1 MRKRVWGVAVTC
13 VVVAC
18 GGGGGGEASGPITPP
33 PAVVASVVVDP
44 GSVSVLVGATVALT
58 ATAKDAAGGTL
69 NGRAIAW
76 SSSDAGTATVSSSGV
91 VTAIAPGGPVTITA
105 TSEGKSGSAL
115 VTVRAAVASVS
126 VSPAAVNVRVGESAT
141 LAAAVLDAT
150 GTALAGRSVTW
161 TSSNPALASV
171 SPTGLITGVAAGGPV
186 AITATSEGRA
196 GIAQVTVLAPVATV
210 SVNPTELTLLKGA
223 AETLGAMTLD
233 ATGGALTARTVT
245 WTSSEPSIATVSPSG
260 LVTAVAA
267 GGPIT
272 ITATSEGKSGT
283 SPVTVLEPVV
293 TVTLAPAQHTL
304 FIGSTAS
311 STVTLLDA
319 TGKSLSGRIVTWTSS
334 DPSIA
339 SVSASGLITALS
351 TGGPVA
357 VTATSEGKSA
367 TVQVSVLAP
376 VFSLELAPTPP
387 TAVAGSTVQLSATL
401 RDAQNRVISGRAIA
415 WTSSNP
421 TLASVSTNGLVT
433 ARSPGGPV
441 TITATSEGKSGSTEL
456 TVLAPVASVTVTG
469 SQRVKVGDSYTYSAT
484 ARTADGTI
492 VVRPL
497 VWSVADPA
505 TGSML
510 AHGELVPLRPG
521 TIILRATIDGTVW
534 EASTV
539 AYDWVAF
546 GSGTTVGIYLSSD
559 TRITNK
565 FGTSE
570 YPTLAIGCSSG
581 SFLMYVDTDHFVTH
595 SGFVAY
601 SFDGGSIFT
610 QTWLE
615 FDLFSALGHPGP
627 SQSTRTLVTT
637 MTQARTFGFAF
648 TEFNAS
654 AKAMIFRV
662 TGIGPKI
669 APLLTACPSASSSVA
684 SLGGDA
690 GPLSALLGASGR
702 ASAVTAER
710 TLREQ
715 AHAAVPAA
723 RPSLAVAEE
732 RLAIQQAK
740 RTH

>member
-283 SPVTVLEPVV
+283 SQVTVLEPVV

-505 TGSML
+505 TGFDAGARRTCAAAPWHDHTPRHDRRDCMGSVDRGVRL
-510 AHGELVPLRPG
+510 GRLRKRDDGRDLPVVRHTYHQQVRNERVSYARDRLFVRQLPDVRGHRPLRHAQRFRG
-521 TIILRATIDGTVW
+521 VQLRRWLNLHADL
-534 EASTV
+534 
-539 AYDWVAF
+539 
-546 GSGTTVGIYLSSD
+546 VG
-559 TRITNK
+559 
-565 FGTSE
+565 
-570 YPTLAIGCSSG
+570 
-581 SFLMYVDTDHFVTH
+581 
-595 SGFVAY
+595 
-601 SFDGGSIFT
+601 
-610 QTWLE
+610 E
-615 FDLFSALGHPGP
+615 FDLFSALEDTGP
-627 SQSTRTLVTT
+627 SRSSRT
-637 MTQARTFGFAF
+637 
-648 TEFNAS
+648 S
-654 AKAMIFRV
+654 
-662 TGIGPKI
+662 
-669 APLLTACPSASSSVA
+669 
-684 SLGGDA
+684 
-690 GPLSALLGASGR
+690 
-702 ASAVTAER
+702 
-710 TLREQ
+710 
-715 AHAAVPAA
+715 
-723 RPSLAVAEE
+723 
-732 RLAIQQAK
+732 
-740 RTH
+740 